1 MITSTAIKKML
12 ICNQDNIV
20 PSWAQL
26 GGRLQAVF
34 DELTSDELALAAADA
49 ATAGLA
55 SARLTAA
62 KRLVAGP
69 ATGVGRP
76 AAVVDL
82 LMARDESDPR
92 WERIGPF
99 EQRWALLVVRIVAP
113 AMDPAPAIA
122 DARRRGATWAA
133 IASVLG
139 GVSAQAAQQR
149 FAARIAGD

>member
-1 MITSTAIKKML
+1 ML
-12 ICNQDNIV
+12 LLTRGRN
-20 PSWAQL
+20 WAV
-26 GGRLQAVF
+26 GFQAVF
-34 DELTSDELALAAADA
+34 DELTVDELALAASDA
-49 ATAGLA
+49 ANAGLA

-69 ATGVGRP
+69 AAGVGRP
-76 AAVVDL
+76 AAVLDL

-113 AMDPAPAIA
+113 MDPAPAIA
-122 DARRRGATWAA
+122 DARRRGATWAG
-133 IASVLG
+133 IASALG